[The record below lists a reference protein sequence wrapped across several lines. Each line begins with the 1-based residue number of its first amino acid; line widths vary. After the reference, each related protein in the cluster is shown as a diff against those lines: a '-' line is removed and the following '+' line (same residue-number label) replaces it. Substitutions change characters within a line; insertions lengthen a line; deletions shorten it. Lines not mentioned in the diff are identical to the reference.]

1 MLSIVL
7 SEKENP
13 TKECQDKVGARS
25 GGMEGARPLQQS
37 LGCSSRGSRV
47 EGLIGYRETLVLRGM
62 FCITIIATDTELST
76 VFSNRLYCCLK
87 LALFIVCHIS

>member
-13 TKECQDKVGARS
+13 MKECQDKVGARS
-25 GGMEGARPLQQS
+25 GGMERARPLQQA
-37 LGCSSRGSRV
+37 LGCSSPWSRA
-47 EGLIGYRETLVLRGM
+47 EGLIGYRETFVLRGM
-62 FCITIIATDTELST
+62 FCITIIAAGTELST
-76 VFSNRLYCCLK
+76 VFSNTLYCCLK